1 MTYRTTTRMVE
12 PLNWLSREVGR
23 WDPTAPDD
31 VALLPPGPAGGF
43 EFDRLILAFHGLRL
57 RLHKFVQRERDFTR
71 DASHELRTPLT
82 VIRVA
87 TDLMLSDPEATP
99 RTQRSLARI
108 QRAGL
113 DMEAVIDA
121 FLILARETEV
131 KPQQE
136 NYAVRDIVQEEL
148 DRIRPLLV
156 SRSIG
161 LRLVGDGAPQLLAP
175 PHVLRVML
183 GNLLSNAVQ
192 FTDGGDIEVRL
203 MADRLEVCDITLGQ
217 ILAHAPNGA
226 DGFWPG
232 DSARV
237 LLERAP
243 SEDMLRGFYTGS
255 MNKRGVH
262 SRAAYEG
269 GDQERELAAH
279 YRHHASGL
287 EETHPQVGKALH
299 ELARSYDRH
308 GAIEDLDAK
317 LRIEGR

>member
-1 MTYRTTTRMVE
+1 M
-12 PLNWLSREVGR
+12 SRPEVFLE
-23 WDPTAPDD
+23 
-31 VALLPPGPAGGF
+31 LLCLIYKPRNGPP
-43 EFDRLILAFHGLRL
+43 
-57 RLHKFVQRERDFTR
+57 R
-71 DASHELRTPLT
+71 DADDQQKGAAENAWHILHACERQPGTNPNGSIDGDLAIQFVEDARRL
-82 VIRVA
+82 A
-87 TDLMLSDPEATP
+87 TE
-99 RTQRSLARI
+99 Q
-108 QRAGL
+108 
-113 DMEAVIDA
+113 
-121 FLILARETEV
+121 
-131 KPQQE
+131 
-136 NYAVRDIVQEEL
+136 
-148 DRIRPLLV
+148 
-156 SRSIG
+156 
-161 LRLVGDGAPQLLAP
+161 
-175 PHVLRVML
+175 
-183 GNLLSNAVQ
+183 
-192 FTDGGDIEVRL
+192 
-203 MADRLEVCDITLGQ
+203 DRLEVCDITLGQ

-279 YRHHASGL
+279 YRHHANGL